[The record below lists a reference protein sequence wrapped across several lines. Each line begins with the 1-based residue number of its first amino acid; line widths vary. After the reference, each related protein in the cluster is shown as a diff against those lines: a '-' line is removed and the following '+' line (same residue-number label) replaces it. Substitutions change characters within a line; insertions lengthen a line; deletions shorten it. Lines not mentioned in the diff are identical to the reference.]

1 MDRSL
6 NREKKREGSL
16 QREDERGC
24 FGRDECAFLHTAGN
38 PQGMLAMVGKEK
50 GREGKGRYGKRRE
63 GKGRYRKGREGKGR
77 YRKGREGEERER
89 MRGIIGA
96 GSKREWKRR
105 REMEG
110 MRKMEKVRNE
120 REGRERF
127 N

>member
-63 GKGRYRKGREGKGR
+63 GKGRYRKGREG
-77 YRKGREGEERER
+77 EERER